1 METINQEKNLMK
13 YELPELEQK
22 GLFRRWYYKPTQS
35 AVSKKEYYYAADD
48 FQQLKT
54 ALEQGKLDNLG
65 KMQRQP
71 DGNVKLVVV
80 STNDKK
86 FAAAQVH
93 RYQPFEFRPE
103 SKIFVMKEGEAQAF
117 LAMFEKH

>member
-48 FQQLKT
+48 FTALKT
-54 ALEQGKLDNLG
+54 ALVNARLDGLKNLH
-65 KMQRQP
+65 RQP
-71 DGNVKLVVV
+71 DSNVKLVVV
-80 STNDKK
+80 VSKDGK
-86 FAAAQVH
+86 FAAAQVF
-93 RYQPFEFRPE
+93 RYQPFEFMPE
-103 SKIFVMKEGEAQAF
+103 SEVFMMKDAEVQAF

>member
-54 ALEQGKLDNLG
+54 ALEQGKIDNLG

-86 FAAAQVH
+86 FAATQVH

-103 SKIFVMKEGEAQAF
+103 SEIFVMKEAEAQAF